1 VERSQTYCTNCGA
14 GIGESDKFCPK
25 CGNSVTGIADRE
37 VEEKEVY
44 SFGPMGVRICFSR
57 PSMFARTIKNMTK
70 IALTNRRIY
79 GSPKGSLI
87 PMKLLP
93 FKGSAQFQVSY
104 DSILA
109 IEQVSLGLWKGFWIQ
124 YRDENK
130 SKEVSILCDPINYHH
145 ISKAYDL
152 LQAAKASIR

>member
-1 VERSQTYCTNCGA
+1 
-14 GIGESDKFCPK
+14 
-25 CGNSVTGIADRE
+25 
-37 VEEKEVY
+37 
-44 SFGPMGVRICFSR
+44 
-57 PSMFARTIKNMTK
+57 
-70 IALTNRRIY
+70 
-79 GSPKGSLI
+79 
-87 PMKLLP
+87 MKLLP